1 MRIPLTRSLLAAAL
15 AVCGGALSAA
25 ADDYPARPIRVI
37 TNTSAGGLSDI
48 FARAVGDE
56 VRKTWGQPFIVDN
69 RPGGS
74 QNVGAR
80 ACADATPDGYT
91 ICILNADAM
100 VYNKFLFKN
109 LPFDPENGMVP
120 VTNLYHLLQTLVV
133 NSSLKVKSVDELIA
147 QSRAKP
153 GTLSYL
159 TASPPLALYMDKLK
173 TEKGADWVRVPFR
186 GGGEAVHAIMNG
198 STPIGLIGIGNVL
211 GHLQGGTMTALV
223 MLNNIHAPQYP
234 DIPTLMETGYHGPAS
249 ATWYGLF
256 VPAGTPRPIIDKLAA
271 AVGKVVNTPAFS
283 EKNLYG
289 RGLVSAINTPEEFA
303 AEIKKER
310 VVAAQVVKE
319 AGLEPQ

>member
-15 AVCGGALSAA
+15 VVCGGALWAA
-25 ADDYPARPIRVI
+25 AEDYPARPIRVI

-56 VRKTWGQPFIVDN
+56 IRKTWGQPFIVDN

-109 LPFDPENGMVP
+109 LPFDPEKGMVP

-133 NSSLKVKSVDELIA
+133 NSSLNVKSVDELIA
-147 QSRAKP
+147 QSKAKP

-173 TEKGADWVRVPFR
+173 SEKGADWVRVPFR
-186 GGGEAVHAIMNG
+186 GGGEAVNAIMNG

-234 DIPTLMETGYHGPAS
+234 DIPTLTETGYHGPAS

-256 VPAGTPRPIIDKLAA
+256 VPAGTARPIIDKLAA
-271 AVGKVVNTPAFS
+271 AVGKIVNTPAFS

>member
-1 MRIPLTRSLLAAAL
+1 VRIPLTRSVLAAAFV
-15 AVCGGALSAA
+15 ACCGALSAA
-25 ADDYPARPIRVI
+25 ADDYPVRPIRVI

-56 VRKTWGQPFIVDN
+56 VRKAWGQPFIVDN

-109 LPFDPENGMVP
+109 LPFDPEKGMVP

-133 NSSLKVKSVDELIA
+133 NSSLHVKSVDELIA
-147 QSRAKP
+147 YSKTKP

-173 TEKGADWVRVPFR
+173 SEKGADWVRVPFR
-186 GGGEAVHAIMNG
+186 GGGEAVNAIMNG

-234 DIPTLMETGYHGPAS
+234 DIPTLTETGYHGPAS

-271 AVGKVVNTPAFS
+271 AFGKVVNTPAFA

-289 RGLVSAINTPEEFA
+289 RGLVSAINTPEQFA
-303 AEIKKER
+303 AEIRKER